1 MMIIVRIYPRG
12 ELRETWNRVISG
24 LEKLSSNRCVPLYL
38 SQREEENFMTLIYD
52 VEDVDS
58 FADIVATSIPSL
70 SHPAKTRTIT
80 LLKPVFFP
88 APKDRPPNLERFQV
102 SISASPEEVTN
113 VFNRIVHIDY
123 PKDTFPTY
131 TAYSFGEDDI
141 VTSMLSSGRSRLEQF
156 VNEELRP
163 LRGVVSVSV
172 GHIDKSKRV
181 APEEMWKKYRESRY
195 AFRPRAK
202 FEEYDFLEYAT
213 SPGVPP
219 GEAETSS
226 FW

>member
-1 MMIIVRIYPRG
+1 MMIIVRIFPRG
-12 ELRETWNRVISG
+12 ELKETWNRVIG
-24 LEKLSSNRCVPLYL
+24 NLERLSNDRCVPLYL

-52 VEDVDS
+52 VEDVDA
-58 FADIVATSIPSL
+58 FADIVAKNIPSL
-70 SHPAKTRTIT
+70 LHPEKTRTIT

-102 SISASPEEVTN
+102 SIRATPEEVAN
-113 VFNRIVHIDY
+113 IFSRIVHLDY
-123 PKDTFPTY
+123 PKDAFPTY

-141 VTSMLSSGRSRLEQF
+141 LTSMLSQNRGRLEQF

-163 LRGVVSVSV
+163 LRGVISASV

-195 AFRPRAK
+195 TFRPRAK

>member
-1 MMIIVRIYPRG
+1 MMIIVRIFPRG
-12 ELRETWNRVISG
+12 ELKESWSKVTSN
-24 LEKLSSNRCVPLYL
+24 LERLSNVHCVPLYL

-58 FADIVATSIPSL
+58 FADIVAKSIPSL
-70 SHPAKTRTIT
+70 LHPEKTRTIT

-88 APKDRPPNLERFQV
+88 APKDRPRDLERFQV
-102 SISASPEEVTN
+102 SISATPEEVASI
-113 VFNRIVHIDY
+113 FNRIIHLDY
-123 PKDTFPTY
+123 PKDAFPTY

-141 VTSMLSSGRSRLEQF
+141 LTSMLSTSRSRLEQF
-156 VNEELRP
+156 VNEELSP
-163 LRGVVSVSV
+163 LRGVISLTV

-195 AFRPRAK
+195 VFRPRAN